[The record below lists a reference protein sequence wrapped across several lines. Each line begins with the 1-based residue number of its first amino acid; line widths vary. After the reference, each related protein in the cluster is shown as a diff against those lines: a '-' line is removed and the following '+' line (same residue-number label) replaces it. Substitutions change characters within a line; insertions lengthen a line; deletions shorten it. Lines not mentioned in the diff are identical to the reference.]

1 MIETSEDEVLS
12 PFIYGQEEERRN
24 SKGPNYKEKMAA
36 LKAKKKGNAAPDPA
50 PEPVAVAPAAPTP
63 AAVSKLEVAPA
74 PKSVDTSVPPAVA
87 PDTAAVTNSEELRRD
102 IRTLM
107 GLVLKH
113 RGGPGFGS
121 GILKDAEAQ
130 RLKNLL
136 ADVKGTLR
144 EEAGMKKAAPT
155 AEVTKGVEPASPPTI
170 PEVPPSI
177 ESTGGGPSSLAG
189 AIACVEGAVQM
200 YKAAAPSEQKI
211 LLPSLRTALLG
222 AVNTCNKVIA
232 DAEVKEAA
240 EAAAVESPVEPF
252 APASGGMAFPSTYAV
267 TQPEEAE
274 ETLAPEPSLS
284 YSTQGDDANTA
295 QLRQGY
301 DKLKAS
307 QGDEK
312 FGLKGLSET
321 EISTLGETLLDM
333 RGILMDELD
342 GNVPSAPSKASSPA
356 SSSDDASTASQS
368 GSDFSAPTSQVS
380 KYQQMLA
387 ASKAEKAKKKN

>member
-1 MIETSEDEVLS
+1 
-12 PFIYGQEEERRN
+12 
-24 SKGPNYKEKMAA
+24 MAA

-189 AIACVEGAVQM
+189 
-200 YKAAAPSEQKI
+200 
-211 LLPSLRTALLG
+211 
-222 AVNTCNKVIA
+222 
-232 DAEVKEAA
+232 
-240 EAAAVESPVEPF
+240 
-252 APASGGMAFPSTYAV
+252 
-267 TQPEEAE
+267 
-274 ETLAPEPSLS
+274 
-284 YSTQGDDANTA
+284 
-295 QLRQGY
+295 
-301 DKLKAS
+301 
-307 QGDEK
+307 
-312 FGLKGLSET
+312 
-321 EISTLGETLLDM
+321 
-333 RGILMDELD
+333 
-342 GNVPSAPSKASSPA
+342 
-356 SSSDDASTASQS
+356 
-368 GSDFSAPTSQVS
+368 
-380 KYQQMLA
+380 
-387 ASKAEKAKKKN
+387 